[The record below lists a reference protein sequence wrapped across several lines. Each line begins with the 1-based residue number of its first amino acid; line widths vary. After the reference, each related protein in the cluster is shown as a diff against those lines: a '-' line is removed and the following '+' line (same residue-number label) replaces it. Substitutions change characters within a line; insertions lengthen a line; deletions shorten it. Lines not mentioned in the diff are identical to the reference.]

1 MTDTVSP
8 RTQSESVPTPRR
20 RGPSTA
26 RTRIIGWMLLLVLV
40 ALAVLT
46 LVTWRL
52 SVEDVNHRMDDALR
66 GEIEEFSTLTES
78 GLNPATGQ
86 PFTGVDEV
94 LEIAITYNLARP
106 NEKFLGYVDGTF
118 VYQSRQQ
125 APVLLADDPKFTALV
140 STVEAPE
147 EGSYESAAGEVRYLA
162 VPVRLAD
169 DPRRGVIVAAYFAD
183 QERQNV
189 NEIARLML
197 GAGAGTI
204 LLVAAGAWVVAGRIL
219 RPLRDITV
227 TARSITDTDLSRRIP
242 RPSHRPGD
250 EIGELVDTVNAMLD
264 RVESG
269 VAVQRRFVDD
279 AGHEL
284 RTPITIVRGHLEVL
298 DPTDPEDVRDTVALV
313 DDELVRMNRMV
324 SDLLLLARSEQ
335 PEFLHAEPVDV
346 AALTEAIFDKIT
358 GLGERDWVLDHVAD
372 TPAVLDPQRITQA
385 VVALADNAVRYT
397 SEGGRITFASHG
409 GDDVIRFRVA
419 DSGPGIAEEDRERIF
434 ERFARGSSGRR
445 SEGAGLGLSIVRAI
459 AVAHGGR
466 VTVDSEPGRGAV
478 FTVEVPV
485 VAAPPHPGG
494 HNEGGR

>member
-1 MTDTVSP
+1 M
-8 RTQSESVPTPRR
+8 
-20 RGPSTA
+20 
-26 RTRIIGWMLLLVLV
+26 
-40 ALAVLT
+40 
-46 LVTWRL
+46 
-52 SVEDVNHRMDDALR
+52 
-66 GEIEEFSTLTES
+66 
-78 GLNPATGQ
+78 
-86 PFTGVDEV
+86 
-94 LEIAITYNLARP
+94 
-106 NEKFLGYVDGTF
+106 
-118 VYQSRQQ
+118 
-125 APVLLADDPKFTALV
+125 
-140 STVEAPE
+140 
-147 EGSYESAAGEVRYLA
+147 
-162 VPVRLAD
+162 
-169 DPRRGVIVAAYFAD
+169 IVAAYFAD
-183 QERQNV
+183 QEREDV
-189 NEIARLML
+189 NEVARLML

-242 RPSHRPGD
+242 QPSRRPGD

-264 RVESG
+264 RVENG
-269 VAVQRRFVDD
+269 VAAQRRFVDD

-298 DPTDPEDVRDTVALV
+298 DPADPEDVRDTVALV
-313 DDELVRMNRMV
+313 EDELVRMNRMV

-335 PEFLHAEPVDV
+335 PEFLHAEPTDV

-358 GLGERDWVLDHVAD
+358 GLGERDWALDHVAD
-372 TPAVLDPQRITQA
+372 TSAVLDPQRITQA
-385 VVALADNAVRYT
+385 VVALADNAARYT
-397 SEGGRITFASHG
+397 PEGGRIALASHRD
-409 GDDVIRFRVA
+409 DDVVRFQVA

-434 ERFARGSSGRR
+434 ERFARGGSGRR

-485 VAAPPHPGG
+485 VAAPPHPGR